1 MTETKAGPDTHCD
14 NCGAPHQD
22 GLAACAFC
30 DFPIVGRSSGI
41 RCPSCSE
48 ISTADRRSCAQCSTP
63 FTKGCVFCGRVA
75 FLTATACPGCNE
87 AFAGA
92 EQRKKQQEE
101 AAKQQQVMGIAQQGI
116 AMLGAVAMSD
126 VGRSAISSLT
136 GGSGGASPVASKG
149 QGKGKGQGSGILGE
163 IFDAVI
169 HSNDKPRR
177 KK

>member
-1 MTETKAGPDTHCD
+1 MNDTAAGPETHCA
-14 NCGAPHQD
+14 NCGAPFQD

-48 ISTADRRSCAQCSTP
+48 IATADRRTCAQCSMS

-92 EQRKKQQEE
+92 ETRKKQQAE
-101 AAKQQQVMGIAQQGI
+101 AVKQQQVMGIAQQGI

-126 VGRSAISSLT
+126 AGRSALGSLT
-136 GGSGGASPVASKG
+136 GGGGHASPPSSSG
-149 QGKGKGQGSGILGE
+149 TGILGE

-169 HSNDKPRR
+169 HSNDKPR
-177 KK
+177 K

>member
-1 MTETKAGPDTHCD
+1 MSDTPEGPETHCA
-14 NCGAPHQD
+14 NCGAPYQD

-30 DFPIVGRSSGI
+30 DFPILGRSSGI

-48 ISTADRRSCAQCSTP
+48 ISTADRRSCAQCSAP

-87 AFAGA
+87 AFIGA
-92 EQRKKQQEE
+92 EARKKQQEE

-136 GGSGGASPVASKG
+136 GGAGAAPKRKGTGGGV
-149 QGKGKGQGSGILGE
+149 LGE

-169 HSNDKPRR
+169 HSNDKKPRKR
-177 KK
+177 

>member
-1 MTETKAGPDTHCD
+1 MSDTPNGPETHCA
-14 NCGAPHQD
+14 NCGAPFQD

-30 DFPIVGRSSGI
+30 DFPIMGRCSGI

-48 ISTADRRSCAQCSTP
+48 IATADRRSCAQCSAP

-92 EQRKKQQEE
+92 ESRKHQQEA
-101 AAKQQQVMGIAQQGI
+101 AAKQQQTMAIAQQGI
-116 AMLGAVAMSD
+116 ATLGAIAMSD
-126 VGRSAISSLT
+126 VGRSAIASLT
-136 GGSGGASPVASKG
+136 GSGHASGPQSGGG
-149 QGKGKGQGSGILGE
+149 GILGE

-169 HSNDKPRR
+169 HSNDKGR
-177 KK
+177 K